1 MGHKAGYDESGQ
13 SVFQEDQNTICHGC
27 ISENAESIDKIVAL
41 HESKSSTKT
50 LPKAKATDGNL
61 PYRHFFA

>member
-1 MGHKAGYDESGQ
+1 MSLTDINRLSPLLLY
-13 SVFQEDQNTICHGC
+13 GC

-41 HESKSSTKT
+41 HKSKSSTKT

>member
-1 MGHKAGYDESGQ
+1 MIQAKHSAQ
-13 SVFQEDQNTICHGC
+13 MTHGC

-41 HESKSSTKT
+41 HKSKSSTKT